1 MASFGSRAALLLSA
15 VLPALAAPAPAPA
28 ALQHGSVVPGTYIV
42 KVRPELPEAEFESQ
56 VQWVSDVHKRS
67 LGRRDTKGLRK
78 TFSFNGFKA
87 YSGEFD
93 DTTIELIKAND
104 TVSFPLP
111 FPLLSFPFRPYPR
124 FPNIFFC
131 SILFE
136 VMRSVTLDDYLL
148 MRMYIYRSS
157 LWSPMLS
164 SARSTSS

>member
-111 FPLLSFPFRPYPR
+111 FPLLSFPFRPTPTSR
-124 FPNIFFC
+124 TFF
-131 SILFE
+131 LFYS
-136 VMRSVTLDDYLL
+136 VRSNVAGNSRRLFAHACVH
-148 MRMYIYRSS
+148 I
-157 LWSPMLS
+157 
-164 SARSTSS
+164 

>member
-111 FPLLSFPFRPYPR
+111 FPSLYSPFLSDLPPHPEH
-124 FPNIFFC
+124 FF
-131 SILFE
+131 LFYS
-136 VMRSVTLDDYLL
+136 VRSDAVGNSGRLFAHA
-148 MRMYIYRSS
+148 YIHI
-157 LWSPMLS
+157 
-164 SARSTSS
+164 

>member
-111 FPLLSFPFRPYPR
+111 FPLLSFPFRPTPTSR
-124 FPNIFFC
+124 TFFFVLFC
-131 SILFE
+131 SK
-136 VMRSVTLDDYLL
+136 RCS
-148 MRMYIYRSS
+148 R
-157 LWSPMLS
+157 
-164 SARSTSS
+164 